1 VPLSDSAPDRDLVP
15 DYPGISESEN
25 LSDWDPPF
33 PVDLSRIRKQDE
45 AYWKQYR
52 TTPKAFIPLA
62 RGQELWQSRFGN
74 LTSIRITPGEGIDLG
89 EALKTYSAR
98 LRSEIAPPS
107 MGLNIQPVRQQGLSA
122 SRGATDFG
130 EYFLYFSFF
139 LVVSALLLTALFFKL
154 GIEQRLREIGI
165 MQAIGFP
172 VARIRSLFLLEGLL
186 LSVAGS
192 LLGLLG
198 ALAYGKLM
206 MFGLQ
211 TWWVDAVGT
220 NMLSLYV
227 SARSLAFGGLGG
239 VCAALVCVY
248 WTLRGLRRRSTR
260 ELLAGSRGPGD
271 AKVKRGAAGY
281 RLMTAMLFT
290 AAGIL
295 MLLAASFHLINQT
308 AGFFGSGAT
317 LLVALLCFESA
328 WLQRAR
334 AKSIQGTGWLSLLRL
349 GFRNAAY
356 RPGRSV
362 LCIALIASATFII
375 VAVDAF
381 RRDTHSIT
389 EERKSGS
396 GGFPLLAESLLPL
409 IHDPNSREGR
419 EALNLS
425 GDQNATVLDGASF
438 SRFRLR
444 PGDDASCLNLYQPR
458 SPRILGA
465 TDEFIRSNRFR
476 FQNSLADSSG
486 GGDNNWLLLDGD
498 LGAGVVPVIADAN
511 SLTYVLHL
519 KLGDEFVLDSSE
531 GPVRLRIVGALADS
545 VFQSELIMAEKNF
558 LKLFPHEQGYRFFLI
573 DAPEKEQAAI
583 SLALE
588 DRLADF
594 GFDVVPTAARLATF
608 HRVENT
614 YLSTF
619 QMLGGLG
626 LLLGTLGMAAVLL
639 RNVLERRRE
648 LALLR
653 AVGYNSSH
661 FTIMVITENALI
673 LLSGLLLGAISAA
686 LAIAPI
692 FLARGGQ
699 IPNASL
705 GLLLFAVLLSGL
717 VATVIATRA
726 ALRSP
731 LLPALRAE

>member
-1 VPLSDSAPDRDLVP
+1 
-15 DYPGISESEN
+15 
-25 LSDWDPPF
+25 
-33 PVDLSRIRKQDE
+33 
-45 AYWKQYR
+45 
-52 TTPKAFIPLA
+52 
-62 RGQELWQSRFGN
+62 
-74 LTSIRITPGEGIDLG
+74 
-89 EALKTYSAR
+89 
-98 LRSEIAPPS
+98 
-107 MGLNIQPVRQQGLSA
+107 
-122 SRGATDFG
+122 
-130 EYFLYFSFF
+130 
-139 LVVSALLLTALFFKL
+139 
-154 GIEQRLREIGI
+154 
-165 MQAIGFP
+165 
-172 VARIRSLFLLEGLL
+172 
-186 LSVAGS
+186 
-192 LLGLLG
+192 
-198 ALAYGKLM
+198 
-206 MFGLQ
+206 
-211 TWWVDAVGT
+211 
-220 NMLSLYV
+220 
-227 SARSLAFGGLGG
+227 
-239 VCAALVCVY
+239 
-248 WTLRGLRRRSTR
+248 
-260 ELLAGSRGPGD
+260 
-271 AKVKRGAAGY
+271 
-281 RLMTAMLFT
+281 MTAMLFT

-519 KLGDEFVLDSSE
+519 KLGDALWRLGQPQDAVEHYRRAAFINPALDE
-531 GPVRLRIVGALADS
+531 AHLRLGEQRPDRGGP
-545 VFQSELIMAEKNF
+545 
-558 LKLFPHEQGYRFFLI
+558 
-573 DAPEKEQAAI
+573 
-583 SLALE
+583 
-588 DRLADF
+588 
-594 GFDVVPTAARLATF
+594 PT
-608 HRVENT
+608 
-614 YLSTF
+614 
-619 QMLGGLG
+619 
-626 LLLGTLGMAAVLL
+626 
-639 RNVLERRRE
+639 
-648 LALLR
+648 
-653 AVGYNSSH
+653 
-661 FTIMVITENALI
+661 
-673 LLSGLLLGAISAA
+673 SAA
-686 LAIAPI
+686 CCKKLSITPIRAP
-692 FLARGGQ
+692 APSCRPPAGRGACRRPGAPGGTQ
-699 IPNASL
+699 GS
-705 GLLLFAVLLSGL
+705 
-717 VATVIATRA
+717 
-726 ALRSP
+726 
-731 LLPALRAE
+731 